1 MGEENTPSKTAND
14 GSVPA
19 SPGYLHSKSALVN
32 RMHRIEGQTR
42 GIEKMISE
50 NQYCIDILNQI
61 AAVRTALD
69 RVAIHIVDEHINHAL
84 YQRLKVSVATV
95 AIHIVDEH
103 INHCVKEAID
113 SKDRESADVKRKELM
128 EVIDRF
134 MKIR

>member
-69 RVAIHIVDEHINHAL
+69 RVAIHIVDEHINH
-84 YQRLKVSVATV
+84 
-95 AIHIVDEH
+95 
-103 INHCVKEAID
+103 CVKEAID